1 MAAKM
6 TTSKALRQRDIDHVV
21 HPYTNFKTLAANGP
35 LVIERGEG
43 VYIYDDQGRR
53 YLEGMA
59 GLWSTSLGF
68 SEPRLA
74 EAAARQFAK
83 LPYSQIFGGRSHEPG
98 ILLAEKL
105 TSIAPQGLNHA
116 LFANS
121 GSEAN
126 DAAVKIV
133 WYYNNQRGRPAR
145 KKLIAR
151 YQGYHGVTVAAGSLT
166 GLPHVHAD
174 FDLPIAQLRHT
185 DSPSYYHYARDNETV
200 EQFVERIAANLE
212 DLIQKEGPD
221 TIGAFFA
228 EPVMGSGGVI
238 VPPPGYFE
246 RVQAILK
253 KYDILFVADEVITG
267 FGRTGE
273 MFGSFTYGL
282 KPDMM
287 SVAKALSS
295 SYLPISALLMTDD
308 IYNAVADGSAKNG
321 AFSHGVTYAAHP
333 VCAAVALETL
343 AIYEERN
350 IVGHVKQ
357 VSPRLQSGLQALQNH
372 PLVGEVR
379 GVGLLG
385 AVELTTS
392 KAARRGFDP
401 KLGFGAYVQNRALE
415 HGVVV
420 RAIRD
425 AVVVCPP
432 LIINDAEIEEL
443 LDGLR
448 RALDDGLTHAR
459 KQGWL

>member
-1 MAAKM
+1 MSP
-6 TTSKALRQRDIDHVV
+6 SKTLRQRDINHVV
-21 HPYTNFKTLAANGP
+21 HPYTNFKAVEASGP
-35 LVIERGEG
+35 LIIERGEG

-105 TSIAPQGLNHA
+105 TRMAPGGLNRV

-126 DAAVKIV
+126 DAAVKII
-133 WYYNNQRGRPAR
+133 WYYNNQRGRPAK

-174 FDLPIAQLRHT
+174 FDLPIPQVHHT
-185 DSPSYYHYARDNETV
+185 DSPSYYHYAKDNETV
-200 EQFVERIAANLE
+200 EQFVDRIAANLE
-212 DLIQKEGPD
+212 ALIQREGPE

-228 EPVMGSGGVI
+228 EPVMGSGGAI

-253 KYDILFVADEVITG
+253 KYDILFVVDEVITG

-295 SYLPISALLMTDD
+295 SYLPISGLLMTDE
-308 IYNAVADGSAKNG
+308 IYDAIAQGSAKNG
-321 AFSHGVTYAAHP
+321 AFAHGVTYAAHP

-343 AIYEERN
+343 AIYEERD
-350 IVGHVKQ
+350 IVGHVKK
-357 VSPRLQSGLQALQNH
+357 VGPRLQAGLQAFQNH
-372 PLVGEVR
+372 PMVGEVR

-392 KAARRGFDP
+392 KSTRQGFDP
-401 KLGFGAYVQNRALE
+401 KLGVGAFIQARAME

-432 LIINDAEIEEL
+432 LIINDAEVEEL

-448 RALDDGLTHAR
+448 QALDDGLVHAR